1 MIEAE
6 RIKKTP
12 NTNALDK
19 KLQNTDSRSRKS
31 QAPKGV
37 AYWRAVISASSD
49 DSQDVAVGYAS
60 YRIVVIRPCL
70 FSLRLICRLS
80 GECLL
85 WLFWW
90 PLARDNQRSEQSN
103 FSNQIQ
109 IQSTQI
115 KSNRSKNP
123 AIQIKFRPDLIWK
136 LIDNKLTGATT
147 PLSKGR
153 LAPPDRV
160 WRSLAAV
167 TVQAALLA
175 VNRYAKRSKYIR
187 YINRINVI
195 LKKHCK

>member
-1 MIEAE
+1 MMIEAE

-19 KLQNTDSRSRKS
+19 KLQNADSRSRKS

-80 GECLL
+80 AFCECFGGR
-85 WLFWW
+85 WLAITSA
-90 PLARDNQRSEQSN
+90 PNKSN

-175 VNRYAKRSKYIR
+175 VSRYAKTSKYIR

>member
-1 MIEAE
+1 MMIEAE

-19 KLQNTDSRSRKS
+19 KLQNADSRSRKS
-31 QAPKGV
+31 QAPNGV

-80 GECLL
+80 AFCECFGGR
-85 WLFWW
+85 WLAITSA
-90 PLARDNQRSEQSN
+90 PNKSN

-123 AIQIKFRPDLIWK
+123 AIQIKFRPDLTWK

-153 LAPPDRV
+153 LAPSDRV
-160 WRSLAAV
+160 RRSSPL
-167 TVQAALLA
+167 
-175 VNRYAKRSKYIR
+175 
-187 YINRINVI
+187 
-195 LKKHCK
+195 